1 MQQNQREIRETFEIE
16 LDNNGTKINT
26 VYIFHCY
33 NYVDMGCGVARWR
46 GHILTL
52 YFCCGPPLLICLPTH
67 DQTSSRVEASVPAP
81 AAVSHVRPLHVSVS
95 SSENVSWSCNVT
107 WLNVAHAG
115 HTTHDKHMSEYEQK
129 IRILPLKH

>member
-1 MQQNQREIRETFEIE
+1 MWIW
-16 LDNNGTKINT
+16 
-26 VYIFHCY
+26 
-33 NYVDMGCGVARWR
+33 VARWR
-46 GHILTL
+46 GYILTL

-81 AAVSHVRPLHVSVS
+81 AAVSQVRPLHVSVS